1 MPGVIDPWDIL
12 FVYFFELRN
21 TEKSKRNPS
30 EKKIKSRKKLNTIKN
45 LWLFKL
51 IREMF
56 YQC

>member
-1 MPGVIDPWDIL
+1 MLGVIDPRDIL

-21 TEKSKRNPS
+21 TEKSKAIHRK
-30 EKKIKSRKKLNTIKN
+30 KKIKSRKKLNTIKI